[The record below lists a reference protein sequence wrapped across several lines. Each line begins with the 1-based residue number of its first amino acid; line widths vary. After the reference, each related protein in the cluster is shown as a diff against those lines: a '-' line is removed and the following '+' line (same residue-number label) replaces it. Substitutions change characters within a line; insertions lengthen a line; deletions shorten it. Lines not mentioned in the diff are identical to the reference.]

1 MFNYYFQNELSHL
14 KEIGT
19 AFARENPAIA
29 PMLGE
34 PSADPDV
41 DRLLEGVAFL
51 TGSIRQKIDDEFPE
65 IIHNVIRQVWP
76 HYLRPIPATTMMV
89 FSPGEGTDAVASVS
103 SGAEVD
109 SVAVDGT
116 ACRFRTCTD
125 VVLPPVS
132 VVRAGYEETAD
143 GTAGIRV
150 TLSATG
156 RDDWKADSLRF
167 YIGGGYAEASDLYC
181 LLLTGLRRVVV
192 GDGSLPD
199 GVVLGP
205 ESLRPKGFSEEES
218 LIPWPSTSFDGY
230 RLLQEF
236 FVLPEKFL
244 FVELTGLSD
253 WRAPK
258 DDGEVD
264 IWFELE
270 AAPEVPLRVDASR
283 FMLSVAPAVNVFSH
297 DADPVLLRAEKNEY
311 RVRPTAPDLSHYQV
325 YSLVGVSAYMAG
337 SGEVRPMKPFHS
349 LAIDETDVVYS
360 EILTTSPVR
369 QAMDVSISI
378 ATPGGREMP
387 EFKSLS
393 FDVLCTNGFL
403 PEQLLAGDISVATTR
418 SPEGVAFRN
427 LRKPTSAV
435 LPPLGTNALWPLISM
450 MNLNQ
455 FCLSRLEN
463 FKAMLGLFLLD
474 GHGGR
479 RVFAAS
485 EKRIDGIVGLE
496 TENTR
501 RLFRGVMVSGV
512 LYRVAMRRDHFA
524 GMGDLY
530 LFSTVLDRFL
540 GLSAALNT
548 FTQLVVTEVGT
559 GEVFTWQERMGEEAL
574 G

>member
-1 MFNYYFQNELSHL
+1 MFNYYFQKELGHL
-14 KEIGT
+14 KEIGV

-65 IIHNVIRQVWP
+65 IIHNFIRQVWP
-76 HYLRPIPATTMMV
+76 HYLRPLPATTLMA
-89 FSPGEGTDAVASVS
+89 FAHQEGTDSVAYVP
-103 SGAEVD
+103 SGVEVD

-132 VVRAGYEETAD
+132 VVRAGYEETPD

-150 TLSATG
+150 TLGLTAQ
-156 RDDWKADSLRF
+156 DDWDADNLRF
-167 YIGGGYAEASDLYC
+167 YLGGGYAEASDLYH
-181 LLLTGLRRVVV
+181 LLLTGVRRVVV
-192 GDGSLPD
+192 GTGSSPH
-199 GVVLGP
+199 GAVLGP
-205 ESLRPKGFSEEES
+205 DCLKPKGFSEEEA

-230 RLLQEF
+230 RLLQEY
-236 FVLPEKFL
+236 FVLPDKFL
-244 FVELTGLSD
+244 FVELTGLSA
-253 WRAPK
+253 WGERK
-258 DDGEVD
+258 SGEEVD
-264 IWFELE
+264 LWFELTT
-270 AAPEVPLRVDASR
+270 APEVPLRVDASR

-297 DADPVLLRAEKNEY
+297 SADPVLISPEKNEY
-311 RVRPTAPDLSHYQV
+311 RVRPTAPDVSHYQV
-325 YSLVGVSAYMAG
+325 FSLSGVSAYMAG

-349 LAIDETDVVYS
+349 LAIDESDVVYS
-360 EILTTSPVR
+360 EILTKSPVR
-369 QAMDVSISI
+369 DAMDVSISI
-378 ATPGGREMP
+378 ATPGGRAMP
-387 EFKSLS
+387 DFKSLS

-403 PEQLLAGDISVATTR
+403 PEQLHSGDIRVATTR
-418 SPEGVAFRN
+418 SPEGISFRN
-427 LRKPTSAV
+427 IRKPTSAV

-455 FCLSRLEN
+455 FCLTRLEN
-463 FKAMLGLFLLD
+463 LKAMLALFLLD
-474 GHGGR
+474 GQGGR

-485 EKRIDGIVGLE
+485 EKRIEGIVGLE
-496 TENTR
+496 ADQAS

-512 LYRVAMRRDHFA
+512 IFRIAMRKDHFA

-530 LFSTVLDRFL
+530 LFAAVLDRFL

-548 FTQLVVTEVGT
+548 FTQLVVTEIGT
-559 GEVFTWQERMGEEAL
+559 GEIFTWQERMGERLL